1 MKILWLTET
10 PSKYKPEE
18 FGYNGRGWIASLQ
31 TLLENSPEIDQLG
44 IAFPHLTDSQVEKNG
59 KTSYYPIKR
68 KKPGNILTWIISNW
82 KNKIEDE
89 KEINYLEQI
98 IKDFDPDVI
107 HIFGTESWLCNIVRL
122 TQKPCVV
129 HLQGL
134 LQPCFNAYN
143 PVDISKY
150 DLIKY
155 NWTEFVKGISLW
167 HNKRVFDKKSKR
179 EYQFFKEISFFMGR
193 TMWDKSISDF
203 LSSRSTYFHIDE
215 VLRDKFY
222 VASSWKFKPKSK
234 IIITSTLSDALYKGL
249 DLVIKTAILLVR
261 EKIDFEWRIIGVKND
276 SKTAKL
282 LKKKLHIDYF
292 SLNIILLGIKET
304 DEIIDLLS
312 ETLFYVH
319 TSYIDNSPNSLCEA
333 QYLGVPV
340 IATNVGGISSLIKDD
355 DNGFLVPA
363 NDPYFLASKIT
374 QINMNASLLSRISK
388 KARENAQRRHLKEN
402 ILNQVIHAY
411 KYLSYN
417 NTISKIPQTEK
428 LLVP

>member
-31 TLLENSPEIDQLG
+31 TLVENSPEIEQLG
-44 IAFPHLTDSQVEKNG
+44 IAFPHLTDNQATNKN
-59 KTSYYPIKR
+59 KTCYFPIQR
-68 KKPGNILTWIISNW
+68 GKPGNIIKWIISNW

-89 KEINYLEQI
+89 KEIDDLLHI
-98 IKDFDPDVI
+98 IKDFDPDII
-107 HIFGTESWLCNIVRL
+107 HIFGTESWLCNAVRL
-122 TQKPCVV
+122 TKKPCVV

-143 PVDISKY
+143 PVDISTY
-150 DLIKY
+150 DLMRY
-155 NWTEFVKGISLW
+155 NWIEFVKGISLW
-167 HNKRVFDKKSKR
+167 HNKRVFEKKSIR

-193 TMWDKSISDF
+193 TIWDKSISGL
-203 LSSRSTYFHIDE
+203 LSSHSIYFHVDE

-222 VASSWKFKPKSK
+222 VAPPWKFIQNAK

-249 DLVIKTAILLVR
+249 DLVIKTAKLLIK

-276 SKTAKL
+276 SKTAQL
-282 LKKKLHIDYF
+282 LKKKFQIDYSF
-292 SLNIILLGIKET
+292 LNIHLLGIKDT
-304 DEIIDLLS
+304 DEIIDLLL
-312 ETLFYVH
+312 ETRFYVH

-340 IATNVGGISSLIKDD
+340 ISTNVGGISSLIKDGND
-355 DNGFLVPA
+355 GFLVPA
-363 NDPYFLASKIT
+363 NDPYYLASKIV
-374 QINMNASLLSRISK
+374 QLHMNFSLLSRISS

-402 ILNQVIHAY
+402 VLNQVIQAY
-411 KYLSYN
+411 KYLSHN
-417 NTISKIPQTEK
+417 KSISKIYQPEK